1 MAGGI
6 GLKKMILA
14 RIEGGDTTCRISPS
28 DNAAKNI
35 FLKSDMIDSCQEK
48 KDICRPFN
56 REKKRT
62 FYDYLS
68 RALVEAG
75 SF

>member
-1 MAGGI
+1 MSA
-6 GLKKMILA
+6 MNEA
-14 RIEGGDTTCRISPS
+14 SSNPTPEMDDDS
-28 DNAAKNI
+28 AASTSI
-35 FLKSDMIDSCQEK
+35 RKSDMIDSCQEK

-62 FYDYLS
+62 FYDYPS